1 MSLMKGAEHMKS
13 AEGSKLREVPAG
25 DVAKTAPREKSKA
38 EELESLL
45 EAHRGE
51 RHILVLQ
58 SFPDP
63 DAISSAFAHK
73 LIAARYDIVCDMA
86 YDGCVSH
93 HENIALIE
101 LLQLQLL
108 RVAEGAGL
116 EGYQGSVFIDTQ
128 GTTSGLTE
136 RLRDAGVPALAIID
150 HHEPQGIVEARF
162 TDIRADANA
171 TATIYTEYIESG
183 LLRLDRSDP
192 DHQRLA
198 TALMHGIRSETLGL
212 VIAGRDDLMAAAYLA
227 GFVDRETLAAILSN
241 RRSRNAMDVIQAA
254 LASRVTRDNY
264 SVAGVG
270 YLRYEDRDA
279 IPQAA
284 DFLLTEENVHTAIV
298 YGLVIEGGREM
309 IIGSMRTKRATIN
322 PDAFL
327 KEALG
332 GPQSGSYYGGG
343 RRAAGGFEIAV
354 GFLAGSYDDEFM
366 QGKWRLYDEQIKR
379 RLWTRLGVEK
389 MRQPR
394 GEPQQNHF
402 RSARLDS
409 GPGARDAAS
418 SRD

>member
-1 MSLMKGAEHMKS
+1 MKADER
-13 AEGSKLREVPAG
+13 SKLREFPAG
-25 DVAKTAPREKSKA
+25 VDAKAASRKKSKA
-38 EELESLL
+38 EELDALL
-45 EAHRGE
+45 EAHQGE
-51 RHILVLQ
+51 RHIIVMQ

-63 DAISSAFAHK
+63 DAISSALAHQM
-73 LIAARYDIVCDMA
+73 IAARHDIECDMA

-108 RVAEGAGL
+108 RVGESD
-116 EGYQGSVFIDTQ
+116 EIKDYQGSVFIDTQ

-136 RLRDAGVPALAIID
+136 RLHDAGVPALAIID
-150 HHEPQGIVEARF
+150 HHEPQGAVEAQF
-162 TDIRADANA
+162 TDIRVGANA

-192 DHQRLA
+192 DHKRLA
-198 TALMHGIRSETLGL
+198 TALMHGIRSETQGL
-212 VIAGRDDLMAAAYLA
+212 VRAERDDFMAAAYLA
-227 GFVDRETLAAILSN
+227 EFVDRETLAAILSN

-284 DFLLTEENVHTAIV
+284 DFLLTEDNVHTAIV
-298 YGLVIEGGREM
+298 YGMVIEGGREM
-309 IIGSMRTKRATIN
+309 IIGSLRTKKETLS

-332 GPQSGSYYGGG
+332 GPQAGRYYGGG
-343 RRAAGGFEIAV
+343 RREAGGFEIAI
-354 GFLAGSYDDEFM
+354 GFLAGSYDNEFM
-366 QGKWRLYDEQIKR
+366 RWKWRLYDEQVKR
-379 RLWTRLGVEK
+379 RLWARMGVEK

-394 GEPQQNHF
+394 GEPPQG
-402 RSARLDS
+402 R
-409 GPGARDAAS
+409 
-418 SRD
+418 

>member
-1 MSLMKGAEHMKS
+1 MKAD
-13 AEGSKLREVPAG
+13 EGSKLRAVPAG
-25 DVAKTAPREKSKA
+25 GAAKTASREKSKA
-38 EELESLL
+38 GELESLL

-51 RHILVLQ
+51 RHIIVLQ

-73 LIAARYDIVCDMA
+73 MIAARHDIECDMA
-86 YDGCVSH
+86 YDGRVSH

-101 LLQLQLL
+101 LLELQLL
-108 RVAEGAGL
+108 RVAEDDEI

-150 HHEPQGIVEARF
+150 HHELQGVVEAQF

-171 TATIYTEYIESG
+171 TATIYTEYIENG
-183 LLRLDRSDP
+183 LLRLDRSDS
-192 DHQRLA
+192 DHKRLA
-198 TALMHGIRSETLGL
+198 TALMHGVRSETGGL
-212 VIAGRDDLMAAAYLA
+212 VRAGRDDFMAAAYLA
-227 GFVDRETLAAILSN
+227 EFVDRDTLAAILSN
-241 RRSRNAMDVIQAA
+241 RRSRNAMDVIQEA

-284 DFLLTEENVHTAIV
+284 DFLLTEDNVHTSIV

-309 IIGSMRTKRATIN
+309 IIGSMRTIKATLN

-332 GPQSGSYYGGG
+332 GPQSGLYYGGG
-343 RRAAGGFEIAV
+343 RREAGGFEIAV
-354 GFLAGSYDDEFM
+354 GFLAGRYDDEFM
-366 QGKWRLYDEQIKR
+366 RWKWRLYDWQIKR
-379 RLWTRLGVEK
+379 KLWARLGVEK
-389 MRQPR
+389 VRQPV
-394 GEPQQNHF
+394 GEQAQDH
-402 RSARLDS
+402 
-409 GPGARDAAS
+409 
-418 SRD
+418 SRKIDNEL

>member
-1 MSLMKGAEHMKS
+1 MNVHER
-13 AEGSKLREVPAG
+13 SKLREVPAG
-25 DVAKTAPREKSKA
+25 ADASAATREKSKA
-38 EELESLL
+38 KELEELL

-51 RHILVLQ
+51 RHIIVLQ

-63 DAISSAFAHK
+63 DAISSAFAHQM
-73 LIAARYDIVCDMA
+73 IAARHDIECDIA
-86 YDGCVSH
+86 YDGRVSH

-101 LLQLQLL
+101 LLQLSLL
-108 RVAEGAGL
+108 RVGESDDL
-116 EGYQGSVFIDTQ
+116 RRYQGSVFIDTQ

-136 RLRDAGVPALAIID
+136 RLREAGVPALAIID
-150 HHEPQGIVEARF
+150 HHEPQGVVEARF
-162 TDIRADANA
+162 TDIRASSNA

-183 LLRLDRSDP
+183 LLRLERSDP
-192 DHQRLA
+192 DHKRLA
-198 TALMHGIRSETLGL
+198 TALMHGVRSETGGL
-212 VIAGRDDLMAAAYLA
+212 VRAERDDFMAAAYLA
-227 GFVDRETLAAILSN
+227 EFVDRETLAAILSN

-254 LASRVTRDNY
+254 LASRIVRDNY

-298 YGLVIEGGREM
+298 YGLVIESGREM
-309 IIGSMRTKRATIN
+309 IIGSLRTKKATLN

-332 GPQSGSYYGGG
+332 GPQAGRYYGGG
-343 RRAAGGFEIAV
+343 RREAGGFEIAI

-366 QGKWRLYDEQIKR
+366 QWKWRLYDEQVKR
-379 RLWTRLGVEK
+379 KLWARMGVEK

-394 GEPQQNHF
+394 GEPPQEQ
-402 RSARLDS
+402 
-409 GPGARDAAS
+409 
-418 SRD
+418 